1 MYHNLFCKIKN
12 KIAFLLK
19 QKVVNGKNNNIS
31 ISCKKKNTIV
41 IVMGNNNSISIPK
54 SCILNN
60 TKINISGDNN
70 HIIVEDKVRFMGP
83 CEIIMQ
89 GNSTLTIGYNAG
101 IRGVQLL
108 LNQADISIG
117 KLCMFSNGIIIR
129 NHDSHK
135 VLDSEFKQITN
146 PPKKIIIGDHVWIG
160 QNSTILKGV
169 TIGNDSIIGMGSVVT
184 KSCKNGSILAGNP
197 ARIVKENI
205 TWDY

>member
-1 MYHNLFCKIKN
+1 MYQNLLCKIKN

-19 QKVVNGKNNNIS
+19 KKIVNGNNNNIS
-31 ISCKKKNTIV
+31 INCKKKNAVV

-60 TKINISGDNN
+60 TKINVSGDNN
-70 HIIVEDKVRFMGP
+70 YIIVEDKVRFMGP

-89 GNSTLTIGYNAG
+89 GNSTLTIGYNSG

-108 LNQADISIG
+108 LNRADISIG

-135 VLDSEFKQITN
+135 VLDSKTKVISNSSE
-146 PPKKIIIGDHVWIG
+146 KIIIGDHVWIG
-160 QNSTILKGV
+160 QNCTILKGV
-169 TIGNDSIIGMGSVVT
+169 SIGNDSIIGMGSVVT
-184 KSCKNGSILAGNP
+184 RSCKNGSILAGNP
-197 ARIVKENI
+197 AKIVKENI